1 MYLLFAML
9 SLNFFL
15 ILNLPHL
22 INQCFH
28 FYELTIF
35 QCPSFFISYIVIAF
49 YAPPLLKKAVI
60 SLTEVVYLARGSTS
74 PVCLLDKLRRILLVQ
89 RCICFYTLPAFK
101 QISLIRELWDIVPGT
116 PEPTT
121 CSKLKSK

>member
-28 FYELTIF
+28 FYEVTIF

-49 YAPPLLKKAVI
+49 YAHPLLNKAVI
-60 SLTEVVYLARGSTS
+60 SLTDVVY
-74 PVCLLDKLRRILLVQ
+74 
-89 RCICFYTLPAFK
+89 AFK
-101 QISLIRELWDIVPGT
+101 PRQFASWISYVGPFLSRDASASIPFLH
-116 PEPTT
+116 
-121 CSKLKSK
+121 SNKYL